1 VLING
6 VKWAHNPAG
15 ALTAIHDAPNV
26 PVEKALEPIEE
37 RGPKLHQAGEAG
49 YR

>member
-1 VLING
+1 
-6 VKWAHNPAG
+6 
-15 ALTAIHDAPNV
+15 V
-26 PVEKALEPIEE
+26 PVEKALEPIVE